1 MGGSTTICDTHPCV
15 FLGKGGGGQR
25 EGEGRYILI
34 STVRVGRCSLPYIPS
49 HTHTHTHTNIFLA
62 VRWDGKE
69 FSTVKELLDHKP
81 VIGEEF
87 GNSGDTLVMS

>member
-1 MGGSTTICDTHPCV
+1 M
-15 FLGKGGGGQR
+15 FLGKGTGGQR

-34 STVRVGRCSLPYIPS
+34 STVRLERCSLPYTPS
-49 HTHTHTHTNIFLA
+49 HTHTHTNIFLA
-62 VRWDGKE
+62 VRCDGKE